1 MRRGSSLLPSH
12 EDNRPHP
19 GDFVPRA
26 TRPHRSASFRVRGV
40 TLIGL
45 PGTQPYSVVYVASGE
60 QVYDIGLWT
69 QTPGLD
75 ARAHA
80 LLGSLRFTPPTRS
93 VRSLGLQS
101 ERESLYG
108 EPTGERAVRSKAA
121 QAERRAAAM
130 ADVEA
135 GLIIEGPHTLDAA
148 PEAVAIASPPTELTH
163 PRKQGPPRCG
173 LTQRNCGIF
182 KGVRGPRRRS
192 RTQPNVEDLHFLEL
206 RRTVCS
212 SYPPA

>member
-1 MRRGSSLLPSH
+1 MRRGSGLLPSP
-12 EDNRPHP
+12 EDKIPHP
-19 GDFVPRA
+19 GDSVPGA

-40 TLIGL
+40 AITGL

-60 QVYDIGLWT
+60 QVYEIRLWT

-93 VRSLGLQS
+93 VRSLSLRS
-101 ERESLYG
+101 ERESLYW
-108 EPTGERAVRSKAA
+108 EPTGERAVRSKAP

-148 PEAVAIASPPTELTH
+148 PQAVAIASPPTELTH
-163 PRKQGPPRCG
+163 PKKQGPPRCG
-173 LTQRNCGIF
+173 LTQRICRIF
-182 KGVRGPRRRS
+182 QGVRGSRRRS
-192 RTQPNVEDLHFLEL
+192 RIQPTLEDVH
-206 RRTVCS
+206 S
-212 SYPPA
+212 

>member
-40 TLIGL
+40 AITGL

-93 VRSLGLQS
+93 VRSLSLRS
-101 ERESLYG
+101 ERESLYW
-108 EPTGERAVRSKAA
+108 EPTGERAVRSKAP

-135 GLIIEGPHTLDAA
+135 GLIIEGSHTIDAA
-148 PEAVAIASPPTELTH
+148 PQAVAIASPPPSSLTPGCRGGSRGH
-163 PRKQGPPRCG
+163 PDAG
-173 LTQRNCGIF
+173 
-182 KGVRGPRRRS
+182 
-192 RTQPNVEDLHFLEL
+192 
-206 RRTVCS
+206 
-212 SYPPA
+212 